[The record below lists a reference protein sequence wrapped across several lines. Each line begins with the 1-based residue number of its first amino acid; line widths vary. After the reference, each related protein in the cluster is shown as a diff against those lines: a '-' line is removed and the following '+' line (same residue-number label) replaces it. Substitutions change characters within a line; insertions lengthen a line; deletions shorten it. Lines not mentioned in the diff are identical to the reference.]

1 MRCPVRR
8 LSLIPALASMCALLL
23 VAGASTGSAERSA
36 GATSRAW
43 AIKVIVPGQ
52 PGGGT
57 PALTA
62 PDDAV
67 SFDGAFAYPTDGS
80 IVSAGSVT
88 TSVSASSGTQAS
100 AGATSQVTSL
110 SLFNG
115 EIVAETVTG
124 ETHATAGS
132 ASASGDTG
140 VTAITGLVVLGQA
153 VTPTANQQLALGDW
167 GYVIALEQKGQ
178 RVDKPTPGHHDFVT
192 ALDVFLTADHG
203 GLPAQSEIQIGYAEA
218 NAQASE
224 VAPIPTAPSLPTTTK
239 ATPKEPRSNGIP
251 PVLSKPLDVNPT
263 LGKGGYVF
271 PVYGVSSY
279 SDTYGALRGDVSGG
293 WHHGDDIFA
302 PLGAP
307 LLAVAHGT
315 VFSVGWNDV
324 GGWRFWLRDDYGNEF
339 YYAHLSAFTPLAVNG
354 AIVSAGDV
362 LGFVGNTG
370 DAEGTPYHLHF
381 EVHPVGL
388 LGLGYDGAVNPTP
401 YLDAWRRLQD
411 VRFDAVA
418 GWAPAN
424 SANAPKAG
432 AVLLQ
437 SSDISTASGLNP
449 ASLRRALEPSP
460 QEGEGG
466 LLLPRT
472 QPPTSNPVRNVGG

>member
-1 MRCPVRR
+1 
-8 LSLIPALASMCALLL
+8 
-23 VAGASTGSAERSA
+23 
-36 GATSRAW
+36 
-43 AIKVIVPGQ
+43 
-52 PGGGT
+52 
-57 PALTA
+57 
-62 PDDAV
+62 
-67 SFDGAFAYPTDGS
+67 
-80 IVSAGSVT
+80 
-88 TSVSASSGTQAS
+88 
-100 AGATSQVTSL
+100 
-110 SLFNG
+110 
-115 EIVAETVTG
+115 
-124 ETHATAGS
+124 
-132 ASASGDTG
+132 

-153 VTPTANQQLALGDW
+153 VVPTANVQLPLGDW
-167 GYVIALEQKGQ
+167 GYAIALEQKGQ

-224 VAPIPTAPSLPTTTK
+224 QAPLPTAPSLPTTTRV
-239 ATPKEPRSNGIP
+239 APREPRPNGIP
-251 PVLSKPLDVNPT
+251 PVLSRPLDVKPK
-263 LGKGGYVF
+263 LGNGGYVF

-279 SDTYGALRGDVSGG
+279 ADTYGALRGDVSGG

-324 GGWRFWLRDDYGNEF
+324 GGWRLWLRDDHGNEF
-339 YYAHLSAFTPLAVNG
+339 YYAHLSAYTPLAVNG

-362 LGFVGNTG
+362 LGFVGSSG

-388 LGLGYDGAVNPTP
+388 LGLGYDGAVNPTA
-401 YLDAWRRLQD
+401 YLDAWKRLQD

-424 SANAPKAG
+424 AANAPKAG

-449 ASLRRALEPSP
+449 ESLRRALEPSA

-472 QPPTSNPVRNVGG
+472 QQPTSKPVRNVGG